1 MKNYLHQGRV
11 LLKLSIPVLLAQVAQ
26 NSMGVVDTIMAGGVS
41 PTDMAAVAVASSI
54 WFPIMLFNIGMLL
67 ALVPI
72 IAQLV
77 GGGKKHKVAF
87 EVQQG
92 FYVAAILSI
101 PTFLIIYNAG
111 FLVNCMDIEPLLA
124 EKTIGY
130 LKAIVWSVP
139 AFLLFQVMRSF
150 TEGCADTKPGMVI
163 GFIGLFANIP
173 LNWIFVYGKFGMPAL
188 GGVGCGVASAIVM
201 YLMCISMFFYIK
213 TVKKLDNYRIFYDWI
228 KPRKRAIKRLVK
240 LGTPVALSIFFEVSL
255 FAVVALLIAHLGS
268 IVVAAHQIAMS
279 FSSIMFILP
288 FSMSTAVSIR
298 VGHQLGAKKYDGAKT
313 ATYSAWA
320 IGVVLAIISASFCA
334 IFREDIARLYNDD
347 PQVIV
352 QASFFML
359 LCAIYQCVDACQ
371 IISQGVLRG
380 YKDMKAIFVF
390 TLVAYWGCGLPVGYI
405 LALTDVLLP
414 RMGPAGFW
422 IGFIVGLSI
431 AAILFVLRI
440 RWIQKQPVSFQEK
453 LTAR

>member
-11 LLKLSIPVLLAQVAQ
+11 LLKLSVPVLLAQVAQ

-41 PTDMAAVAVASSI
+41 PTDMAAVAVANSI
-54 WFPIMLFNIGMLL
+54 WFPIVLFNIGMLL

-77 GGGKKHKVAF
+77 GGGKKHYVAF
-87 EVQQG
+87 QVQQG
-92 FYVAAILSI
+92 FFLSAILCI
-101 PTFLIIYNAG
+101 PTFLIVYNAG
-111 FLVNCMDIEPLLA
+111 FLIEYMDIEPQLA
-124 EKTIGY
+124 QKTIGY
-130 LKAIVWSVP
+130 LRAIVWSVP
-139 AFLLFQVMRSF
+139 AFLLFHVMRSF

-188 GGVGCGVASAIVM
+188 GGVGCGVASALVT
-201 YLMCISMFFYIK
+201 YLMCISMFIYIK
-213 TVKKLDNYRIFYDWI
+213 TSKELDSYRIFYEWA
-228 KPRKRAIKRLVK
+228 KPKAYAIKRLFK
-240 LGTPVALSIFFEVSL
+240 LGTPVALSIFFEVTL

-288 FSMSTAVSIR
+288 FSISTAVSIR
-298 VGHQLGAKKYDGAKT
+298 VGHQLGGKLYDGARV

-320 IGVVLAIISASFCA
+320 IGSLLAIVSATVSI
-334 IFREDIARLYNDD
+334 IFREDIARLYNDE
-347 PQVIV
+347 PQVV
-352 QASFFML
+352 MQASFFML

-380 YKDMKAIFVF
+380 YKDMKAIFVC
-390 TLVAYWGCGLPVGYI
+390 TLFAYWGCGLSVGYT
-405 LALTDVLLP
+405 LALTDIIVP

-422 IGFIVGLSI
+422 IGFIVGLSV
-431 AAILFVLRI
+431 AAILFVARI

-453 LTAR
+453 LAAR

>member
-11 LLKLSIPVLLAQVAQ
+11 LLKLSVPVLLAQFAR

-41 PTDMAAVAVASSI
+41 PTDMAAVAVAGSI

-67 ALVPI
+67 AIVPI
-72 IAQLV
+72 VAQLV
-77 GGGKKHKVAF
+77 GAGHKGRVAF

-92 FYVAAILSI
+92 FYLSILLSI
-101 PTFLIIYNAG
+101 PTFLIIYNANHLIG
-111 FLVNCMDIEPLLA
+111 YMDVDPHLA

-139 AFLLFQVMRSF
+139 AFLLFQVMCSF

-163 GFIGLFANIP
+163 GFIGLFGNIP
-173 LNWIFVYGKFGMPAL
+173 LNWIFVYGKFGLPAL

-201 YLMCISMFFYIK
+201 YLMCISMFIYIK
-213 TVKKLDNYRIFYDWI
+213 SIKKLDNYRIFYDWI
-228 KPRKRAIKRLVK
+228 PPKSNAIKRLLK
-240 LGTPVALSIFFEVSL
+240 LGTPVALSVFFEVSL
-255 FAVVALLIAHLGS
+255 FAIVALLIAHLGS

-279 FSSIMFILP
+279 FSSIAFMLP

-298 VGHQLGAKKYDGAKT
+298 VGHQLGAKKYDGAQT
-313 ATYSAWA
+313 ATYSAWTMG
-320 IGVVLAIISASFCA
+320 IFLAIITASFSA
-334 IFREDIARLYNDD
+334 IFRKDIAHLYNDD
-347 PQVIV
+347 PQVV
-352 QASFFML
+352 AQASFFML
-359 LCAIYQCVDACQ
+359 LCAIYQCVDSCQ

-380 YKDMKAIFVF
+380 YKDMKAIFIC
-390 TLVAYWGCGLPVGYI
+390 TLLAYWGCGFSVGYT
-405 LALTDVLLP
+405 LALTDFIVP

-422 IGFIVGLSI
+422 IGFIVGLTS

-440 RWIQKQPVSFQEK
+440 RWIQKQPISFQEK
-453 LTAR
+453 LAAR